1 MLNGKPLVYLVG
13 INLVFIIALS
23 ASANL
28 PSAIFPQVYNP
39 RVAGKPLALRVPRL
53 AFTVFTIHASLA
65 GLARIG
71 ARVVAFQIVG
81 RDDIATRLRVN
92 HILVG
97 NDTLVHRVERLPPN
111 AATVATSGTA
121 GRFGIL
127 RSETTLHRRRRRRQ
141 VLGALWSRRRR
152 AKAEGRE
159 VLRLPTRQRT
169 LQTRQARVVVGQC
182 QRFVRARLGLQVR
195 HSYGLGSRG
204 GGTLGVHREES
215 RAHLEQSGVQT
226 LVQSRT
232 LGFHG

>member
-1 MLNGKPLVYLVG
+1 MLNGKPLVYLVS
-13 INLVFIIALS
+13 INLVFVIALS

-28 PSAIFPQVYNP
+28 PLAIFPQVYKP

-81 RDDIATRLRVN
+81 RDDIAARLRVN

-97 NDTLVHRVERLPPN
+97 NDTLVRRVERLPPN

-121 GRFGIL
+121 CRFGIL
-127 RSETTLHRRRRRRQ
+127 RSETTLHRRRQ

-169 LQTRQARVVVGQC
+169 LQTR
-182 QRFVRARLGLQVR
+182 
-195 HSYGLGSRG
+195 
-204 GGTLGVHREES
+204 
-215 RAHLEQSGVQT
+215 
-226 LVQSRT
+226 
-232 LGFHG
+232 

>member
-1 MLNGKPLVYLVG
+1 MLNGKPLVYLVS

-28 PSAIFPQVYNP
+28 PLAIFPQVYNP

-127 RSETTLHRRRRRRQ
+127 RSETTLHRRQRQ

-169 LQTRQARVVVGQC
+169 LRVVVGRC

>member
-1 MLNGKPLVYLVG
+1 MLNGKPLVYLVS

-28 PSAIFPQVYNP
+28 PLAIFPQVYNP

-127 RSETTLHRRRRRRQ
+127 RSETTLHRRQRQ

-169 LQTRQARVVVGQC
+169 LQTRQARIVGGRC
-182 QRFVRARLGLQVR
+182 QRFVRARRGLRVR
-195 HSYGLGSRG
+195 HSYALDSRG

>member
-1 MLNGKPLVYLVG
+1 MLNGKPLVYLVS
-13 INLVFIIALS
+13 INLIFIIALS

-28 PSAIFPQVYNP
+28 PLAIFPQVYTP

-53 AFTVFTIHASLA
+53 AFTVFTINMHASLA

-81 RDDIATRLRVN
+81 RDDIAARLRVN

-97 NDTLVHRVERLPPN
+97 NDTLVRRVERLPPN

-121 GRFGIL
+121 CRFGIL
-127 RSETTLHRRRRRRQ
+127 RSETILRRRRRRRQ
-141 VLGALWSRRRR
+141 VLGALWGRRRR

-169 LQTRQARVVVGQC
+169 LQTR
-182 QRFVRARLGLQVR
+182 
-195 HSYGLGSRG
+195 
-204 GGTLGVHREES
+204 
-215 RAHLEQSGVQT
+215 
-226 LVQSRT
+226 
-232 LGFHG
+232 

>member
-1 MLNGKPLVYLVG
+1 MLNGKPLVYLVS
-13 INLVFIIALS
+13 INLVLIIALS

-28 PSAIFPQVYNP
+28 PLAIFPQVYDP
-39 RVAGKPLALRVPRL
+39 RVAGKPLALRVPRP
-53 AFTVFTIHASLA
+53 AFTLVTIHASLA

-81 RDDIATRLRVN
+81 RDDIATTRLRVN

-121 GRFGIL
+121 CRFGIL
-127 RSETTLHRRRRRRQ
+127 RSETTLHRRQ

-169 LQTRQARVVVGQC
+169 LRVVVGQC

>member
-1 MLNGKPLVYLVG
+1 MLNGKPLVYLVS
-13 INLVFIIALS
+13 IDLVLIIALS

-28 PSAIFPQVYNP
+28 PLAIFPQVYNS

-53 AFTVFTIHASLA
+53 AFTVFTINMHASLA
-65 GLARIG
+65 GFARIG

-121 GRFGIL
+121 CRFGIL
-127 RSETTLHRRRRRRQ
+127 RSETTPHRRRRRRRQ

-169 LQTRQARVVVGQC
+169 L
-182 QRFVRARLGLQVR
+182 
-195 HSYGLGSRG
+195 
-204 GGTLGVHREES
+204 
-215 RAHLEQSGVQT
+215 
-226 LVQSRT
+226 
-232 LGFHG
+232 

>member
-1 MLNGKPLVYLVG
+1 MLNGKPLVYLVS

-121 GRFGIL
+121 CRFGIL
-127 RSETTLHRRRRRRQ
+127 RSETTLHRRRRRRRQ

-159 VLRLPTRQRT
+159 VLRLPTRQ
-169 LQTRQARVVVGQC
+169 ARAVVGQC

-195 HSYGLGSRG
+195 HSYALGSRG

-215 RAHLEQSGVQT
+215 RAH
-226 LVQSRT
+226 
-232 LGFHG
+232 